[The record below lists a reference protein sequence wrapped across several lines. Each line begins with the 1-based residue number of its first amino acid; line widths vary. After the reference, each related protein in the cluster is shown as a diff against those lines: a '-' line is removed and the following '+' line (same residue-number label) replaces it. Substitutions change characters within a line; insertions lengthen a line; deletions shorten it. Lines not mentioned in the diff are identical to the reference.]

1 MPPGCRSVEK
11 DGLAAC
17 KLIGSF
23 HPLIVR
29 DGRENDKEARVFTP
43 ALTTIDTGL
52 FIFYN
57 QTYCDIWFLVASS
70 KSYAGTFNVFVDRHG
85 LRQFVRPDTAAEILW
100 TKPAVRGLGDS
111 QLSTKCMFRHSSG
124 RNSSVGPKNERS
136 HCFS

>member
-1 MPPGCRSVEK
+1 MPSGCRSVEK

-57 QTYCDIWFLVASS
+57 QAYCDMVSCRII
-70 KSYAGTFNVFVDRHG
+70 KK
-85 LRQFVRPDTAAEILW
+85 LR
-100 TKPAVRGLGDS
+100 GDV
-111 QLSTKCMFRHSSG
+111 QCFR
-124 RNSSVGPKNERS
+124 
-136 HCFS
+136 